1 MSSEAY
7 PGGFG
12 TGCGQ
17 QAVLTPPVPGDVAGL
32 PVAVAGLP
40 VAVAGLPVAF
50 AAFNSWNAGTTS
62 RRHAE

>member
-7 PGGFG
+7 PGGSG

-17 QAVLTPPVPGDVAGL
+17 RTVLTSPVPGVVAGL
-32 PVAVAGLP
+32 PVAIAI
-40 VAVAGLPVAF
+40 
-50 AAFNSWNAGTTS
+50 FNFWNAGTTS

>member
-7 PGGFG
+7 PGESG

-17 QAVLTPPVPGDVAGL
+17 QAVLTSP
-32 PVAVAGLP
+32 VAGLP

-50 AAFNSWNAGTTS
+50 AVFNFWNAGTTS

>member
-7 PGGFG
+7 SGGPG

-17 QAVLTPPVPGDVAGL
+17 QAVLTSPAPGDVAG
-32 PVAVAGLP
+32 PP

-50 AAFNSWNAGTTS
+50 AVLNFWNAGTTS

>member
-7 PGGFG
+7 PGGSG

-17 QAVLTPPVPGDVAGL
+17 RTVLTSPVPGVVAGL
-32 PVAVAGLP
+32 PVAMAGLP
-40 VAVAGLPVAF
+40 VAIAI
-50 AAFNSWNAGTTS
+50 FNFWNAGTTS